1 MDRILSD
8 LAAPTLAP
16 VWLQLSA
23 AVALVVLCAGLER
36 RYRRRYFLLWA
47 AAWTCHAM
55 GLSGVLAS
63 SAGAGPAAVFWQYV
77 CWGWSAG
84 ALAWAAVV
92 FAWGRP
98 WGGWVVLGAFTPV
111 VWTFL
116 AVYVFDAARWPGVPL
131 VLYSVL
137 MLLVAAAALAR
148 YDQLIRSL
156 AGRYLAALFFGWALL
171 QASVLL
177 PGAARLPDPWST
189 HLVTALIV
197 GAGAGILLLV
207 LEDLAQ
213 GLDTLTAL
221 SAELH
226 EGFGGEGRRVE
237 AMLRRALSLRGVH
250 GSALWLS
257 GTDGGAFVE
266 GAGVAA
272 LWPFETPPSA
282 APLVARGVVTEGVP
296 RVMRARSGMSERR
309 SRGHSYTAALPVFAD
324 DSVVGAVV
332 VVGEARDPFTVVDD
346 RFLLAFGQQVG
357 VALSNEELHQDL
369 TERTAELERLQA
381 RLVHQHEE
389 ERNRI
394 WRELHDETAQV
405 LAALNLQ
412 LGVLTERSQPEMV
425 PALDRART
433 LLKDGI
439 QSIRRVT
446 RNLRPLP
453 LDDLGLVPALRALAR
468 DFDDVDAVRVHFSAP
483 DTPQSL
489 RPEAE
494 SALYRALQEGLANA
508 VRHGQAHVI
517 TVRLSTRG
525 RSAELVVEDDG
536 KGLADDIQERM
547 RSSGGL
553 AGIRERVGALGGD
566 FFVQNGASG
575 GARLVVSVPVQA
587 AEEGVTQ

>member
-1 MDRILSD
+1 MDRILSG
-8 LAAPTLAP
+8 LAAPALAP
-16 VWLQLSA
+16 IWLQLA
-23 AVALVVLCAGLER
+23 ATVAIVVLCTGLER

-47 AAWTCHAM
+47 AAWTCHAL
-55 GLSGVLAS
+55 GLAGVLALS
-63 SAGAGPAAVFWQYV
+63 VGGGPSAVFWQYV
-77 CWGWSAG
+77 FAGWSAG
-84 ALAWAAVV
+84 ALTWAAAV
-92 FAWGRP
+92 FARGRP
-98 WGGWVVLGAFTPV
+98 WGGWVVLGAFAPV

-116 AVYVFDAARWPGVPL
+116 AVYLFEDARWPGVPL
-131 VLYSVL
+131 VSYSAVMLVL
-137 MLLVAAAALAR
+137 AAAALAR
-148 YDQLIRSL
+148 YDRLIRSP
-156 AGRYLAALFFGWALL
+156 AARYLAVLFFAWALL
-171 QASVLL
+171 QASALL
-177 PGAARLPDPWST
+177 PGGARLPDPWST

-197 GAGAGILLLV
+197 GAGGGIFLLV

-250 GSALWLS
+250 GSALWLA
-257 GTDGGAFVE
+257 GPEGGSFVQ

-272 LWPFETPPSA
+272 LWPFEAPPAA
-282 APLVARGVVTEGVP
+282 APVVARGVVSERVP
-296 RVMRARSGMSERR
+296 RVMRDRSGPVNR
-309 SRGHSYTAALPVFAD
+309 SKRGHSYTAALPVFAD
-324 DSVVGAVV
+324 ESVVGAVV

-357 VALSNEELHQDL
+357 VALANEELHHDL
-369 TERTAELERLQA
+369 TARTAELERLQA

-412 LGVLTERSQPEMV
+412 LGVLTERSRPEMV

-446 RNLRPLP
+446 RDLRPLP

-468 DFDDVDAVRVHFSAP
+468 DFDDVDAVRVTFSAP
-483 DTPQSL
+483 GSPPTLGPD
-489 RPEAE
+489 AE
-494 SALYRALQEGLANA
+494 SALYRATQEGLANA
-508 VRHGQAHVI
+508 VRHGEARHI
-517 TVRLSTRG
+517 TVRLSVRG
-525 RSAELVVEDDG
+525 SDVELVVEDDG
-536 KGLADDIQERM
+536 RGLADDIQERM

-566 FFVQNGASG
+566 FSVGNGEKG
-575 GARLVVSVPVQA
+575 GARLTVSVPSISSQ
-587 AEEGVTQ
+587 EGV